1 VTDTFFS
8 SSFPFHIMRFSPDR
22 FLLGDCFMAADEEF
36 VTEKLEGMKDEKQK
50 EMDDLEA
57 KLEEIKDRQRV
68 LKDELY
74 ERFGNSI
81 NLDA

>member
-1 VTDTFFS
+1 
-8 SSFPFHIMRFSPDR
+8 
-22 FLLGDCFMAADEEF
+22 MAANEEY

-81 NLDA
+81 NLVA